1 MGIPGEWAHNLKVT
15 GSNPVPATKSRRVTN
30 RLQAA
35 LRGGFC
41 VSKTRGSTV
50 EARRREVLRG
60 DAQPKTTLSA
70 HSRRSGTELG
80 PSGAAPDQPFIVVAA
95 AARGHLTGLGLA
107 GKPTTFPKGARRVAT
122 NMDRNDHSFLQSLAQ
137 NVAAEEQEG
146 SPDYECGTLSP
157 VTLRCQ

>member
-1 MGIPGEWAHNLKVT
+1 M
-15 GSNPVPATKSRRVTN
+15 
-30 RLQAA
+30 
-35 LRGGFC
+35 
-41 VSKTRGSTV
+41 

-122 NMDRNDHSFLQSLAQ
+122 NMDMNDHFFCNLLRRTWQQKSKKEAPIT
-137 NVAAEEQEG
+137 NAA
-146 SPDYECGTLSP
+146 LF
-157 VTLRCQ
+157 RR